1 MIDDNKIL
9 KTSQEVKKKYKCR
22 NCYIIRIFLLAVV
35 LIILLA
41 LLQSD
46 NLHYLEFVTPTN
58 AAILIIVSGVIMFL
72 IKLTKYIFNKNN

>member
-1 MIDDNKIL
+1 MINNNKIL
-9 KTSQEVKKKYKCR
+9 RTSQEVNKKYNCR

-35 LIILLA
+35 FIILLA